1 MATSKSFERN
11 KERSLHNII
20 IAFSC
25 PLFLRMTR
33 VLKPFFFLLSFP
45 SISGQW
51 IIPPFVQLPPSILGI
66 FSSTDISARY
76 VGSDRLG
83 YFIVPSCLVLSFA
96 SSIARPFFFLRTL
109 TYFVCWGIPSR
120 TKITLGQLS
129 LSLSLPS
136 AIFLMY
142 RLAKSRG
149 GLDRLW
155 RAGSHLPRPNR
166 LSSPSS
172 LYKQKRKFNKKRRRR
187 RKRRMIRTRQ
197 DCLSLSFSLQ
207 EPF

>member
-45 SISGQW
+45 FHFRPMNNPSFCPAS
-51 IIPPFVQLPPSILGI
+51 PPSILGI

-129 LSLSLPS
+129 LSLSLFP
-136 AIFLMY
+136 A
-142 RLAKSRG
+142 
-149 GLDRLW
+149 
-155 RAGSHLPRPNR
+155 P
-166 LSSPSS
+166 
-172 LYKQKRKFNKKRRRR
+172 
-187 RKRRMIRTRQ
+187 
-197 DCLSLSFSLQ
+197 FS
-207 EPF
+207 